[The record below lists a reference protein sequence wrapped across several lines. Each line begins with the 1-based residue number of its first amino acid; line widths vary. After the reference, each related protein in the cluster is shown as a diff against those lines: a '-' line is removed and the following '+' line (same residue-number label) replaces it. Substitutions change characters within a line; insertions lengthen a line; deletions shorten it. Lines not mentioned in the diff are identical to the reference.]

1 MQKIK
6 SFKGYN
12 KEGLFIDT
20 SVVYHKGGYIKEPNK
35 YRILIQSVYTPKLS
49 LSHWN
54 NNHSKITTY
63 FQTKLSSFKN
73 KLRKEI

>member
-6 SFKGYN
+6 SFKGYK

-54 NNHSKITTY
+54 NNHSKLQHI
-63 FQTKLSSFKN
+63 FKLNFPVLKIN
-73 KLRKEI
+73 